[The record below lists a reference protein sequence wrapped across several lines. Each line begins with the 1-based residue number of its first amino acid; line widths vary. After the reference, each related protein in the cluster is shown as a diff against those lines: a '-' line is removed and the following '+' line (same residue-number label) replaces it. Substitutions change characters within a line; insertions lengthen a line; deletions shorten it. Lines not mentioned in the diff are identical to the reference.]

1 MVQSLNPI
9 QEYISALKGSPRFG
23 PLVAAH
29 QQAPREVQVTR
40 DLPETVP
47 RQIGA
52 LIKRFPID
60 ALYEHQAHAVDLIMK
75 GHNVLVATPTAS
87 GKSLIYNIPVFSSF
101 FKDPS
106 KRALYIFP
114 LKALSQDQLRVIK
127 KMASLLPA
135 DFPFPASG
143 PAAIYDGDTTPH
155 FRRKIREH
163 PPNILITTPDMLNPS
178 MLAHHDKWSHFFGSL
193 SHVIIDEVHTYR
205 GVFGSHT
212 AWIIRRLKRICRH
225 YGSNPVFLLSSA
237 TIGNPLELGRSLI
250 DADLE
255 LITRSG
261 APRSARNLMLLNPLD
276 SSPYTCAT
284 LLLDAALRRN
294 LRTIV
299 FTPSR
304 KMTELITMNIR
315 RRLPGIGK
323 KVSSYRSGFL
333 PEDRRQIEADLA
345 TGRLLGVISTSA
357 LELGVDIGN
366 LDICILVGYPGSMM
380 ATHQRSGRVGR
391 AGRESLTMLVAQQ
404 DALDQYF
411 MRNPTEFFKRAVEPV
426 VLDPH
431 NEEISAAHLLCAA
444 AEIPLSAEEPLMRA
458 TANRHL
464 VDQLTAKGKLLLS
477 HDGVKWYSPRKFPQ
491 RSIDLRGGAS
501 RYAIREKGSRTL
513 LEEIDAIRI
522 FKECH
527 PGAVY
532 FHKAAPWLVELL
544 DTDLH
549 EILVREARKL
559 SYFTRPMSEKTTEIL
574 EVLEEWAF
582 NSTKVGYGKLR
593 VTEVVTGFRK
603 YQNGSQKL
611 LDTVELQLPPQ
622 TFETRG
628 FWLELPPSLQKMA
641 EDEQLHFMGGIHAM
655 EHALIAML
663 PLHVLCDRN
672 DIGGIADPWHPG
684 TQAPT
689 VFVYDGYSGGIGL
702 CKKAFAVIG
711 KLLTETLTAVRGCQ
725 CERGCPSCV
734 HSPKCGSGNRPIDKN
749 AAVALLDAMINGV
762 PGTKETVPEQH
773 PCEKTRPVPIK
784 SQVTESGKESV
795 FALPKKYGVFDL
807 ETRLSAQEVGGW
819 HRADKM
825 RVSVA
830 VLYDNEHD
838 KFLSYGEDEVPA
850 LLKRL
855 EELDLVVGFNNKRFD
870 NLVLSAYTKRD
881 LNLLPNLD
889 ILEEVYTLLGYRLSL
904 DRLAEHTLGTQKS
917 GNGLLALQW
926 FKEGKMEQ
934 LRDYCRKDVAV
945 TRDLFLF
952 GIEHHHLLFQN
963 KAGQKVRLP
972 VSFHGTVRRLVARTP

>member
-1 MVQSLNPI
+1 MNPI
-9 QEYISALKGSPRFG
+9 QEYISALKGSPRFS

-29 QQAPREVQVTR
+29 QQSPLELQVTR
-40 DLPETVP
+40 DIPENVP
-47 RQIGA
+47 SQIRT
-52 LIKRFPID
+52 LIKRFPI
-60 ALYEHQAHAVDLIMK
+60 AELYEHQARAVDLIIK

-114 LKALSQDQLRVIK
+114 LKALSQDQLRVID

-135 DFPFPASG
+135 DFPFPASV

-155 FRRKIREH
+155 FRRRLRNT

-178 MLAHHDKWSHFFGSL
+178 MLAHHDKWSHFFRSL

-225 YGSNPVFLLSSA
+225 YGSDPVFVLSSA

-255 LITRSG
+255 LIAHSG
-261 APRSARNLMLLNPLD
+261 APRSARNLMLLNPLN

-411 MRNPTEFFKRAVEPV
+411 MRNPAEFFNRSVEPV

-444 AEIPLSAEEPLMRA
+444 AEIPLSSEESLMSENQ
-458 TANRHL
+458 NRHL

-477 HDGVKWYSPRKFPQ
+477 HDGIKWYSARKFPQ
-491 RSIDLRGGAS
+491 RSIDLRGTAS
-501 RYAIREKGSRTL
+501 RYAIREKKSRNL
-513 LEEIDAIRI
+513 LEELDAIRI

-549 EILVREARKL
+549 EILVREAHNL
-559 SYFTRPMSEKTTEIL
+559 SYFTRPTSEKTTEIID
-574 EVLEEWAF
+574 VLDECAF

-611 LDTVELQLPPQ
+611 LDTVYLRLPPQ

-628 FWLELPPSLQKMA
+628 FWLELPPALQRMA

-672 DIGGIADPWHPG
+672 DIGGIADPWHHG
-684 TQAPT
+684 THAPT

-711 KLLTETLTAVRGCQ
+711 KLLTETLTAVQGCR

-749 AAVALLDAMINGV
+749 AAVALLDAMVNGA
-762 PGTKETVPEQH
+762 PGTKGIVVPERIAST
-773 PCEKTRPVPIK
+773 KGRPLSIK
-784 SQVTESGKESV
+784 SQEKEPGQENV
-795 FALPKKYGVFDL
+795 FTLPEKYGVFDL

-838 KFLSYGEDEVPA
+838 EFVSYLEDEIPA
-850 LLKRL
+850 LLTRL
-855 EELDLVVGFNNKRFD
+855 AELDLVVGFNNKRFD

-904 DRLAEHTLGTQKS
+904 DRLAKHTLGTQKN

-926 FKEGKMEQ
+926 FKEGKMDQ
-934 LRDYCRKDVAV
+934 LRDYCRQDVAV

-972 VSFHGTVRRLVARTP
+972 VSFHEAVRHLIRRSL